1 MKRLGGYYDRNYL
14 VADIQ
19 IPPHKYI
26 LKISNYQEDEGIL
39 KLQTHVL
46 SHMKDLKADPCHFP
60 ELVLTNQ
67 AQEMVKI

>member
-14 VADIQ
+14 VTDIQ

-26 LKISNYQEDEGIL
+26 LKISNYQEDEELL
-39 KLQTHVL
+39 KLQTHIL
-46 SHMKDLKADPCHFP
+46 SQMKYLKADLCHFP

-67 AQEMVKI
+67 SQ